1 MKIKDIT
8 PDWLKE
14 VWLWRIPI
22 EFDDDKL
29 TDEAIQFYI
38 DSAISRAELILNIA
52 IRPKTIEHE
61 TYDYRVEEWMGGYG
75 YVQLNTR
82 PAVEVTAL
90 ELNVITSM
98 ITIPKEWI
106 QLKKKSA
113 QINLIPYYGLLAS
126 ANIGNQMLLFMPL
139 MANATY
145 IPQILRVSYVG
156 GIGENEDAP
165 DLLAQLIG
173 MNATIGVLNVLG
185 EIALGGQAALAGY
198 SIGIDGLSQ
207 SVSTTASAE
216 NAAYGGRIRQMEREM
231 TEVVKTLRQ
240 YYYGLSLVAA

>member
-22 EFDDDKL
+22 EFDNDKL
-29 TDEAIQFYI
+29 SDQAIQFYI
-38 DSAISRAELILNIA
+38 DSAISRAELLLNIA
-52 IRPKTIEHE
+52 IRPKTITNE

-82 PAVEVTAL
+82 PAVSITAM
-90 ELNVITSM
+90 ELNVITSI
-98 ITIPKEWI
+98 ITIPTEWI

-139 MANATY
+139 MANSSY

-156 GIGENEDAP
+156 GIADDEDAP
-165 DLLAQLIG
+165 DLLAQLIA
-173 MNATIGVLNVLG
+173 MNATTGVLNVLG

-231 TEVVKTLRQ
+231 SEVVKTLRQ
-240 YYYGLSLVAA
+240 YYYGLTLVAC

>member
-1 MKIKDIT
+1 MKLSDIT

-38 DSAISRAELILNIA
+38 DSAISRAELILNIS
-52 IRPKTIEHE
+52 IRPKTIENE
-61 TYDYRVEEWMGGYG
+61 TYDYRVEEWIGGYG

-82 PAVEVTAL
+82 PAISVTRL
-90 ELNVITSM
+90 ELNVITSVV
-98 ITIPKEWI
+98 TIPPAWI

-113 QINLIPYYGLLAS
+113 QINLIPYYGMLAS
-126 ANIGNQMLLFMPL
+126 ANIGNAMLLFIPL
-139 MANATY
+139 LSTSTY
-145 IPQILRVSYVG
+145 IPQILRVSYEAG
-156 GIGENEDAP
+156 YGENEDIP
-165 DLLAQLIG
+165 DLLAQLIA
-173 MNATIGVLNVLG
+173 MNATTGVLNVLG

-231 TEVVKTLRQ
+231 VEVLKTLRQ
-240 YYYGLSLVAA
+240 YYYGLSLTSV

>member
-22 EFDDDKL
+22 EFDQDKL

-38 DSAISRAELILNIA
+38 DSAISRAELLLDISIK
-52 IRPKTIEHE
+52 PKAVENE
-61 TYDYRVEEWMGGYG
+61 TYDYRIEEWMGGYG

-82 PAVEVTAL
+82 PAVEVIKL
-90 ELNVITSM
+90 ELNVITSV
-98 ITIPKEWI
+98 ITIPPEWI

-113 QINLIPYYGLLAS
+113 QINLIPYFGMLAS
-126 ANIGNQMLLFMPL
+126 SNVANQMLLFMPL
-139 MANATY
+139 MASSSY
-145 IPQILRVSYVG
+145 IPQILRVSYTA
-156 GIGENEDAP
+156 GIGEDENAP

-173 MNATIGVLNVLG
+173 MNATTGVLNVLG

>member
-1 MKIKDIT
+1 MKIKDLT

-22 EFDDDKL
+22 EFDNDKL

-38 DSAISRAELILNIA
+38 DSAISRAELLLNIS
-52 IRPKTIEHE
+52 IRSKTIENE
-61 TYDYRVEEWMGGYG
+61 TYDYRLEEWMAGFG

-82 PAVEVTAL
+82 PCSEVIDMN
-90 ELNVITSM
+90 LNVITSE
-98 ITIPKEWI
+98 IKIPKEWV

-113 QINLIPYYGLLAS
+113 QINLIPYYGILSS
-126 ANIGNQMLLFMPL
+126 ANIANQVLIFMPL
-139 MANATY
+139 LNATSY
-145 IPQILRVSYVG
+145 VPQILRVSYIG
-156 GIGENEDAP
+156 GYQDTEDVP
-165 DLLAQLIG
+165 DLLIQLIA
-173 MNATIGVLNVLG
+173 MNATTGVLNVLG

-231 TEVVKTLRQ
+231 VEVVKTLRQ
-240 YYYGLSLVAA
+240 YYYGLTLTAA

>member
-1 MKIKDIT
+1 MKLNDIT

-38 DSAISRAELILNIA
+38 DSAINRAELILNIA
-52 IRPKTIEHE
+52 IHPKTLENE
-61 TYDYRVEEWMGGYG
+61 TYDYRLEEWMSGFG

-82 PAVEVTAL
+82 PAIQVTNMS
-90 ELNVITSM
+90 LNVITSQ
-98 ITIPKEWI
+98 ITIPTEWI

-113 QINLIPYYGLLAS
+113 QVNLIPYYGILAS
-126 ANIGNQMLLFMPL
+126 ANIGNQLLMFMPL
-139 MANATY
+139 LSTTTY
-145 IPQILRVSYVG
+145 VPQILRISYEAG
-156 GIGENEDAP
+156 YAENEDVP
-165 DLLAQLIG
+165 DLLIQLIA

-198 SIGIDGLSQ
+198 SIGVDGLSQ

-231 TEVVKTLRQ
+231 VEVVKTLRQ
-240 YYYGLSLVAA
+240 YYYGLSLVGA

>member
-8 PDWLKE
+8 PDFLKE

-29 TDEAIQFYI
+29 TDQAIQFYI
-38 DSAISRAELILNIA
+38 DSAISRAELLLNIS

-61 TYDYRVEEWMGGYG
+61 TYDYRMEEWMGGYG

-82 PAVEVTAL
+82 PAIEVTAM
-90 ELNVITSM
+90 EINVITSV
-98 ITIPKEWI
+98 ITIPKEWV

-113 QINLIPYYGLLAS
+113 QINLIPYYGMLAS
-126 ANIGNQMLLFMPL
+126 SNIGNQMLLFMPL
-139 MANATY
+139 MSSTNY
-145 IPQILRVSYVG
+145 IPQILRVSYKG
-156 GIGENEDAP
+156 GIADDEDAP

-198 SIGIDGLSQ
+198 LIGIDGLSQ

-216 NAAYGGRIRQMEREM
+216 NHAYSARVRMYEKEM
-231 TEVVKTLRQ
+231 IELTKSLRQ
-240 YYYGLSLVAA
+240 YYYGLTLTAA

>member
-1 MKIKDIT
+1 MKLIDLT

-38 DSAISRAELILNIA
+38 DSAISRAELLLNIS
-52 IRPKTIEHE
+52 IRPKTIENE
-61 TYDYRVEEWMGGYG
+61 TYDYRLEEWMSGYG

-82 PAVEVTAL
+82 PAIQVTNMN
-90 ELNVITSM
+90 LNVITSS
-98 ITIPKEWI
+98 ITIPTEWI

-126 ANIGNQMLLFMPL
+126 ANIGNQLLMFLPL
-139 MANATY
+139 LQATNY
-145 IPQILRVSYVG
+145 VPQILRVSYEAG
-156 GIGENEDAP
+156 YAENEDVP
-165 DLLAQLIG
+165 DLLIQLIA
-173 MNATIGVLNVLG
+173 MNATTGVLNVLG

-231 TEVVKTLRQ
+231 VEIVKTLRQ
-240 YYYGLSLVAA
+240 YFYGLTLVGA